1 MVNEKRNKSA
11 NRERRAHLAGWVL
24 FIVCALF
31 FMAAALKNH
40 DMLTLI
46 GSLIF
51 LIACVVFLV
60 PLMRPAPSE
69 GRSKK

>member
-1 MVNEKRNKSA
+1 MTDGNRNGPD
-11 NRERRAHLAGWVL
+11 NLERRVHLAGWVL

-40 DMLTLI
+40 DTLTLI

-60 PLMRPAPSE
+60 PLVRPAPSE